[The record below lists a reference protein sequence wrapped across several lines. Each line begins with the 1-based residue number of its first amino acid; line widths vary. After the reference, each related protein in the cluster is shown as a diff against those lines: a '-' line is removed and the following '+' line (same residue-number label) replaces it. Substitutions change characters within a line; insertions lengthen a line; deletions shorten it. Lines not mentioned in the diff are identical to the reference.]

1 MIGQEHDDADGFE
14 LAEFVDDILEWA
26 ADFAEERGICA
37 SVMAE
42 LLAMA
47 AAKGRILN
55 HIEEEHRGDE
65 DDNGR

>member
-1 MIGQEHDDADGFE
+1 
-14 LAEFVDDILEWA
+14 
-26 ADFAEERGICA
+26 
-37 SVMAE
+37 
-42 LLAMA
+42 MA